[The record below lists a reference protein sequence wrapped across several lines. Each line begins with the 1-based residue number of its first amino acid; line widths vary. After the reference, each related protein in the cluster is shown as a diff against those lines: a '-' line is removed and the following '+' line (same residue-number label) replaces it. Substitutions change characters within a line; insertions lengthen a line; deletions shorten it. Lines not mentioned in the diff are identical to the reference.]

1 MIVSLASCVPDY
13 KCGARL
19 ELAWMRDHP
28 KAVDVSSFSKIFYG
42 RACILIGHKLND
54 PL

>member
-28 KAVDVSSFSKIFYG
+28 KAVVDVSSLSKTFMEE
-42 RACILIGHKLND
+42 LVKD
-54 PL
+54 E